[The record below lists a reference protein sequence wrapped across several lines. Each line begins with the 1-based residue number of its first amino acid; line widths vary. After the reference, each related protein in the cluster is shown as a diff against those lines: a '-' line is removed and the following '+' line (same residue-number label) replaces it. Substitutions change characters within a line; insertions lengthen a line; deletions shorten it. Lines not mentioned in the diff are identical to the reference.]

1 MSEIVDTLDENIQN
15 TNTELDEVNDDNDIS
30 NIDNSNDN
38 NSDEEYSKS
47 VDEDDSDSISK
58 EQLDALNDDEFTEY
72 LNTGKLPNHIKNNN
86 SKNTEDIKEDI
97 KDTTVK
103 TESITN
109 SVKQEQKQEKESKQE
124 DIKEETATDTIDYKA
139 VYDSIFKPFKANG
152 KTITPRNVEDVI
164 SLMQMGANYTKKMQ
178 LMAPMKR
185 AVESLNKAGINEEE
199 LNFLIDIHN
208 GDKEAIKNL
217 LKKNEIDPIDL
228 DMEDTKYIPK
238 NNIAS
243 DADVEFSETLIDIE
257 SSLPKIQE
265 ILNKTWDTKS
275 KQLILKDPQLM
286 KALHEEIEMG
296 RFDEVQQRLEIEK
309 TFGKYKGVS
318 DIEAYIDLV
327 TKMVN
332 EKARTSTTETKHI
345 EKQPETTTKSIPDK
359 TKAAPVRS
367 KPKNQ
372 GSTLTAKDLFSM
384 SEEEFNKLSINDL
397 I

>member
-1 MSEIVDTLDENIQN
+1 MSEIVDTLDEDIQN
-15 TNTELDEVNDDNDIS
+15 TNTELDEINDNDS
-30 NIDNSNDN
+30 NISDIDIDNDN
-38 NSDEEYSKS
+38 NSDEGYNESI
-47 VDEDDSDSISK
+47 DEDDIDSVSK

-72 LNTGKLPNHIKNNN
+72 LNTGKLPNHIKTN
-86 SKNTEDIKEDI
+86 SNKNIKEDI
-97 KDTTVK
+97 KDTTVN
-103 TESITN
+103 TELITN
-109 SVKQEQKQEKESKQE
+109 SVKQEQVEEQKQE
-124 DIKEETATDTIDYKA
+124 DIKKEKETATDTIDYKA

-152 KTITPRNVEDVI
+152 KTIAPRNAEDVI

-228 DMEDTKYIPK
+228 DIEDTKYIPK

-243 DADVEFSETLIDIE
+243 DADVEFSETLMDIE

-265 ILNKTWDTKS
+265 ILNKTWDSKS
-275 KQLILKDPQLM
+275 KQLVLKDPQLM
-286 KALHEEIEMG
+286 RALHQEIEMG

-309 TFGKYKGVS
+309 TFGRYKGVS

-332 EKARTSTTETKHI
+332 EKARTPVAETKYVD
-345 EKQPETTTKSIPDK
+345 KQPETTTKSIPDK

-372 GSTLTAKDLFSM
+372 GSTLTVKDLFSM
-384 SEEEFNKLSINDL
+384 SEEDFNKLSVNDL

>member
-1 MSEIVDTLDENIQN
+1 MSEIVDTLDEDIQN
-15 TNTELDEVNDDNDIS
+15 TNTELDEINDNDS
-30 NIDNSNDN
+30 NISDTDIDNDN
-38 NSDEEYSKS
+38 NSDEGYNESIN
-47 VDEDDSDSISK
+47 EDNTDSISK

-72 LNTGKLPNHIKNNN
+72 LNTGKLPNHIKTSNNN
-86 SKNTEDIKEDI
+86 SNKNIKEDI
-97 KDTTVK
+97 KDTTVN

-109 SVKQEQKQEKESKQE
+109 SVKQEQVEEQKQE
-124 DIKEETATDTIDYKA
+124 DTKEETATDTIDYKA

-152 KTITPRNVEDVI
+152 KTIAPRNAEDVI

-243 DADVEFSETLIDIE
+243 DADVEFSETLMDIE

-265 ILNKTWDTKS
+265 ILNKTWDSKS
-275 KQLILKDPQLM
+275 KQLVLKDPQLM
-286 KALHEEIEMG
+286 RALHQEIEMG

-309 TFGKYKGVS
+309 TFGRYKGVS

-332 EKARTSTTETKHI
+332 EKARTPVAETKHV
-345 EKQPETTTKSIPDK
+345 ERQPETTTKSIPDK

>member
-1 MSEIVDTLDENIQN
+1 MSEIVDTLDEDIQN
-15 TNTELDEVNDDNDIS
+15 TNTELDEINDNDS
-30 NIDNSNDN
+30 NISDIDIDNDN
-38 NSDEEYSKS
+38 NSDEGYNESI
-47 VDEDDSDSISK
+47 DEDDVDSISK
-58 EQLDALNDDEFTEY
+58 EQLDALSDDEFTEY
-72 LNTGKLPNHIKNNN
+72 LNTGKLPNHIKTN
-86 SKNTEDIKEDI
+86 SNKNIKEDI
-97 KDTTVK
+97 KDTTVN
-103 TESITN
+103 TEPTTN
-109 SVKQEQKQEKESKQE
+109 SVKQEQVEEQKQE
-124 DIKEETATDTIDYKA
+124 DTKEETATDTIDYKA

-152 KTITPRNVEDVI
+152 KIIAPRNAEDVI

-243 DADVEFSETLIDIE
+243 DADVEFSETLMDIE

-265 ILNKTWDTKS
+265 ILNKTWDSKS
-275 KQLILKDPQLM
+275 KQLVLKDPQLM
-286 KALHEEIEMG
+286 RALHQEIEMG

-309 TFGKYKGVS
+309 TFGRYKGVS

>member
-1 MSEIVDTLDENIQN
+1 MSEIVDTLDEDIQN
-15 TNTELDEVNDDNDIS
+15 TNTELDEINDNDS
-30 NIDNSNDN
+30 NISDTDIDNDN
-38 NSDEEYSKS
+38 NSDEGYNGSIN
-47 VDEDDSDSISK
+47 EDDTDSISK

-72 LNTGKLPNHIKNNN
+72 LNTGKLPNHIKTN
-86 SKNTEDIKEDI
+86 SNKNIKEDI
-97 KDTTVK
+97 KDTTVN
-103 TESITN
+103 TEPTTN
-109 SVKQEQKQEKESKQE
+109 SVKQEQVEEQKQENT
-124 DIKEETATDTIDYKA
+124 KEETATDTIDYKA

-152 KTITPRNVEDVI
+152 KTIAPRNAEDVI

-243 DADVEFSETLIDIE
+243 DADVEFSETLMDIE

-265 ILNKTWDTKS
+265 ILNKTWDSKS
-275 KQLILKDPQLM
+275 KQLVLKDPQLM
-286 KALHEEIEMG
+286 RALHQEIEMG

-309 TFGKYKGVS
+309 TFGRYKGVS

-332 EKARTSTTETKHI
+332 EKARTPVAETKHV
-345 EKQPETTTKSIPDK
+345 ERQPETTTKSIPDK

-372 GSTLTAKDLFSM
+372 GSSLTVKDLFSM

>member
-1 MSEIVDTLDENIQN
+1 MSEIVDTLDEDIQN
-15 TNTELDEVNDDNDIS
+15 TNTELDEINDNDS
-30 NIDNSNDN
+30 NISDIDIDNDN
-38 NSDEEYSKS
+38 NSDERYNESI
-47 VDEDDSDSISK
+47 DEDDIDSVSK

-72 LNTGKLPNHIKNNN
+72 LNTGKLPNHIKTSSN
-86 SKNTEDIKEDI
+86 KNIKEDI
-97 KDTTVK
+97 KDTTVN
-103 TESITN
+103 TEPITN
-109 SVKQEQKQEKESKQE
+109 SVKQEQVEEQKQE
-124 DIKEETATDTIDYKA
+124 DTKEETATDTIDYKA

-152 KTITPRNVEDVI
+152 KTIAPRNAEDVI

-243 DADVEFSETLIDIE
+243 DADVEFSETLMDVE

-265 ILNKTWDTKS
+265 ILNKTWDSRS
-275 KQLILKDPQLM
+275 KQLVLKDPQLM
-286 KALHEEIEMG
+286 RALHQEIEMG

-309 TFGKYKGVS
+309 TFGRYKGVS

-332 EKARTSTTETKHI
+332 EKARTPVTETKHVD
-345 EKQPETTTKSIPDK
+345 KQPETTTKSIPDK

>member
-1 MSEIVDTLDENIQN
+1 MSEIVDTLDEDIQN
-15 TNTELDEVNDDNDIS
+15 TNTELDEINDNDS
-30 NIDNSNDN
+30 NISDTDIDNDN
-38 NSDEEYSKS
+38 NSDEGYNESI
-47 VDEDDSDSISK
+47 DEDNTDSISK

-72 LNTGKLPNHIKNNN
+72 LNTGKLPNHIKTN
-86 SKNTEDIKEDI
+86 SNKNIKEDI
-97 KDTTVK
+97 KDTTVN
-103 TESITN
+103 TEPITN
-109 SVKQEQKQEKESKQE
+109 SVKQEQVEEQKQK
-124 DIKEETATDTIDYKA
+124 DTKEETATDTIDYKA

-152 KTITPRNVEDVI
+152 KTIAPRNAEDVI

-228 DMEDTKYIPK
+228 DIEDTKYIPK

-243 DADVEFSETLIDIE
+243 DADVEFSETLMDIE

-265 ILNKTWDTKS
+265 ILNKTWDSKS
-275 KQLILKDPQLM
+275 KQLVLKDPQLM
-286 KALHEEIEMG
+286 RALHQEIEMG

-309 TFGKYKGVS
+309 TFGRYKGVS

-332 EKARTSTTETKHI
+332 EKARTPVAETKHVD
-345 EKQPETTTKSIPDK
+345 KQPETTTKSIPDK

>member
-1 MSEIVDTLDENIQN
+1 MSEIVDTLDEDIQN
-15 TNTELDEVNDDNDIS
+15 TNTEPDEINDNDS
-30 NIDNSNDN
+30 NISDTGIDNDN
-38 NSDEEYSKS
+38 NSDEGYNESI
-47 VDEDDSDSISK
+47 DEDDIDSVSK

-72 LNTGKLPNHIKNNN
+72 LNTGKLPNHIKTN
-86 SKNTEDIKEDI
+86 SNKNIKENI
-97 KDTTVK
+97 KDTTVN

-109 SVKQEQKQEKESKQE
+109 SVKQEQVEKQKQE
-124 DIKEETATDTIDYKA
+124 DTKEETATDTIDYKA

-152 KTITPRNVEDVI
+152 KTIAPRNAEDVI

-243 DADVEFSETLIDIE
+243 DADVEFSETLMDIE

-265 ILNKTWDTKS
+265 ILNKTWDSKS
-275 KQLILKDPQLM
+275 KQLVLKDPQLM
-286 KALHEEIEMG
+286 RALHQEIEMG

-309 TFGKYKGVS
+309 TFGRYKGVS

-332 EKARTSTTETKHI
+332 EKARTPVAETKHV
-345 EKQPETTTKSIPDK
+345 ERQPETTTKSIPDK

-372 GSTLTAKDLFSM
+372 GSSLTVKDLFSM
-384 SEEEFNKLSINDL
+384 SEEDFNKLSVNDL

>member
-1 MSEIVDTLDENIQN
+1 MSEIVDTLDEDIQN
-15 TNTELDEVNDDNDIS
+15 TNTELDEINDNDNNIS
-30 NIDNSNDN
+30 DTDIDNDN
-38 NSDEEYSKS
+38 NSDEGYNESI
-47 VDEDDSDSISK
+47 DEDNTDSISK

-72 LNTGKLPNHIKNNN
+72 LNTGKLPNHIKTN
-86 SKNTEDIKEDI
+86 SNKNIKEDI
-97 KDTTVK
+97 KDTTVN
-103 TESITN
+103 TEPTTN
-109 SVKQEQKQEKESKQE
+109 SVKQEQVEEQKQE
-124 DIKEETATDTIDYKA
+124 DTKEETATDTIDYKA

-152 KTITPRNVEDVI
+152 KTIAPRNAEDVI

-228 DMEDTKYIPK
+228 DIEDTKYIPK

-243 DADVEFSETLIDIE
+243 DADVEFSETLMDIE

-265 ILNKTWDTKS
+265 ILNKTWDSKS
-275 KQLILKDPQLM
+275 KQLVLKDPQLM
-286 KALHEEIEMG
+286 RALHQEIEMG

-309 TFGKYKGVS
+309 TFGRYKGVS

-332 EKARTSTTETKHI
+332 EKARTPVAETKHV
-345 EKQPETTTKSIPDK
+345 ERQPETTTKSIPDK
-359 TKAAPVRS
+359 TKAAPIRS

-372 GSTLTAKDLFSM
+372 GSSLTVKDLFSM
-384 SEEEFNKLSINDL
+384 SEEDFNKLSINDL

>member
-1 MSEIVDTLDENIQN
+1 MSEIVDTLDEDIQN
-15 TNTELDEVNDDNDIS
+15 TNTELDEINDNDS
-30 NIDNSNDN
+30 NISDIDIDNDN
-38 NSDEEYSKS
+38 NSDERYNESI
-47 VDEDDSDSISK
+47 DEDDIDSVSK

-72 LNTGKLPNHIKNNN
+72 LNTGKLPNHIKTN
-86 SKNTEDIKEDI
+86 SNKNIKEDI
-97 KDTTVK
+97 KDTTVN
-103 TESITN
+103 TEPITN
-109 SVKQEQKQEKESKQE
+109 SVKQEQVEEQKQE
-124 DIKEETATDTIDYKA
+124 DTKEETATDTIDYKA

-152 KTITPRNVEDVI
+152 KTIAPRNAEDVI

-243 DADVEFSETLIDIE
+243 DADVEFSETLMDVE

-265 ILNKTWDTKS
+265 ILNKTWDSRS
-275 KQLILKDPQLM
+275 KQLVLKDPQLM
-286 KALHEEIEMG
+286 RALHQEIEMG

-309 TFGKYKGVS
+309 TFGRYKGVS

-332 EKARTSTTETKHI
+332 EKARTPVTETKHVD
-345 EKQPETTTKSIPDK
+345 KQPETTTKSIPDK

>member
-1 MSEIVDTLDENIQN
+1 MSEIVDTLDEDIQN
-15 TNTELDEVNDDNDIS
+15 TNTELDEINDNDS
-30 NIDNSNDN
+30 NISDTDIDNDN
-38 NSDEEYSKS
+38 NSDEGYNGSI
-47 VDEDDSDSISK
+47 DEDDTDSISK

-72 LNTGKLPNHIKNNN
+72 LNTGKLPNHIKTN
-86 SKNTEDIKEDI
+86 SNKNIKEDI
-97 KDTTVK
+97 KDTTVN
-103 TESITN
+103 TEPITN
-109 SVKQEQKQEKESKQE
+109 SVKQEQVEEQKQE
-124 DIKEETATDTIDYKA
+124 DTKEETATDTIDYKA

-152 KTITPRNVEDVI
+152 KTIAPRNAEDVI

-228 DMEDTKYIPK
+228 DIEDTKYIPK

-243 DADVEFSETLIDIE
+243 DADVEFSETLMDIE

-265 ILNKTWDTKS
+265 ILNKTWDSKS
-275 KQLILKDPQLM
+275 KQLVLKDPQLM
-286 KALHEEIEMG
+286 RALHQEIEMG

-309 TFGKYKGVS
+309 TFGRYKGVS

-332 EKARTSTTETKHI
+332 EKARTPVAETKHVD
-345 EKQPETTTKSIPDK
+345 KQPETTTKSIPDK

>member
-1 MSEIVDTLDENIQN
+1 MSEIVDTLDEDIQN
-15 TNTELDEVNDDNDIS
+15 TNTELDEVNDNSNISDADNDNDI
-30 NIDNSNDN
+30 
-38 NSDEEYSKS
+38 NSDEGYNES
-47 VDEDDSDSISK
+47 VDDSDSISK

-72 LNTGKLPNHIKNNN
+72 LNTGKLPNHIKSN
-86 SKNTEDIKEDI
+86 SNKDTKNIKEDI
-97 KDTTVK
+97 KDTTGK
-103 TESITN
+103 TELITN
-109 SVKQEQKQEKESKQE
+109 SVKQEQVKEQKQEEST
-124 DIKEETATDTIDYKA
+124 KEEIATDTIDYKA
-139 VYDSIFKPFKANG
+139 IYDSIFKPFKANG
-152 KTITPRNVEDVI
+152 KTITPRNAEDVI

-228 DMEDTKYIPK
+228 DMEDTKYVPK

-243 DADVEFSETLIDIE
+243 DADVEFSETLMEIE

-275 KQLILKDPQLM
+275 KQLILKDPHLM

-309 TFGKYKGVS
+309 TFGRYKGVS

-332 EKARTSTTETKHI
+332 EKARTSTTETKHT

-372 GSTLTAKDLFSM
+372 GSSLTVKDLFSM
-384 SEEEFNKLSINDL
+384 SEEEFNKLSVNDL
-397 I
+397 V

>member
-1 MSEIVDTLDENIQN
+1 MSEIVDTLDEDIQN
-15 TNTELDEVNDDNDIS
+15 TNTELDEINDNDS
-30 NIDNSNDN
+30 NISDTDIDNDN
-38 NSDEEYSKS
+38 NSDEGYNESI
-47 VDEDDSDSISK
+47 DEDNTDSISK

-72 LNTGKLPNHIKNNN
+72 LNTGKLPNHIKTN
-86 SKNTEDIKEDI
+86 SNKNIKEDI
-97 KDTTVK
+97 KDTTVN
-103 TESITN
+103 TEPTTN
-109 SVKQEQKQEKESKQE
+109 SVKQEQVEEQKQE
-124 DIKEETATDTIDYKA
+124 DTKEETATDTIDYKA

-152 KTITPRNVEDVI
+152 KTIAPRNAEDVI

-228 DMEDTKYIPK
+228 DIEDTKYIPK

-243 DADVEFSETLIDIE
+243 DADVEFSETLMDIE

-265 ILNKTWDTKS
+265 ILNKTWDSKS
-275 KQLILKDPQLM
+275 KQLVLKDPQLM
-286 KALHEEIEMG
+286 RALHQEIEMG

-309 TFGKYKGVS
+309 TFGRYKGVS

-332 EKARTSTTETKHI
+332 EKARTPVTETKHI
-345 EKQPETTTKSIPDK
+345 ERQPETTTKSIPDK

>member
-1 MSEIVDTLDENIQN
+1 MSEIVDTLDEDIQN
-15 TNTELDEVNDDNDIS
+15 TNTELDEINDNDS
-30 NIDNSNDN
+30 NISDTDIDNDN
-38 NSDEEYSKS
+38 NSDEGYNESI
-47 VDEDDSDSISK
+47 DEDGIDSVSK

-72 LNTGKLPNHIKNNN
+72 LNTGKLPNHIKTN
-86 SKNTEDIKEDI
+86 SNKNIKEDI
-97 KDTTVK
+97 KDTTVN
-103 TESITN
+103 TEPITN
-109 SVKQEQKQEKESKQE
+109 SVKQEQVEKQKQE
-124 DIKEETATDTIDYKA
+124 DTKEETATDTIDYKA
-139 VYDSIFKPFKANG
+139 IYDSIFKPFKANG
-152 KTITPRNVEDVI
+152 KTIAPRNAEDVI

-228 DMEDTKYIPK
+228 DMEDTKYVPK

-243 DADVEFSETLIDIE
+243 DADVEFSETLMDIE

-265 ILNKTWDTKS
+265 ILNKTWDSKS
-275 KQLILKDPQLM
+275 KQLVLKDPQLM
-286 KALHEEIEMG
+286 RALHQEIEMG

-309 TFGKYKGVS
+309 TFGRYKGVS

-332 EKARTSTTETKHI
+332 EKARTPVAETKHV
-345 EKQPETTTKSIPDK
+345 ERQPETTTKSIPDK

-372 GSTLTAKDLFSM
+372 GSTLTVKDLFSM
-384 SEEEFNKLSINDL
+384 SEEDFNKLSVNDL

>member
-1 MSEIVDTLDENIQN
+1 MSEIVDTLDEDIQN
-15 TNTELDEVNDDNDIS
+15 TNTELDEINDNDS
-30 NIDNSNDN
+30 NISDIDIDNDN
-38 NSDEEYSKS
+38 NSDEGYNESI
-47 VDEDDSDSISK
+47 DEDDIDSVSK
-58 EQLDALNDDEFTEY
+58 EQLDALSDDEFTEY
-72 LNTGKLPNHIKNNN
+72 LNTGKLPNHIKTN
-86 SKNTEDIKEDI
+86 SNKNIKEDI
-97 KDTTVK
+97 KDTTVN
-103 TESITN
+103 TEPTTN
-109 SVKQEQKQEKESKQE
+109 SVKQEQVEEQKQE
-124 DIKEETATDTIDYKA
+124 DTKEETATDTIDYKA

-152 KTITPRNVEDVI
+152 KTIAPRNAEDVI

-243 DADVEFSETLIDIE
+243 DADVEFSETLMDIE

-265 ILNKTWDTKS
+265 ILNKTWDSKS
-275 KQLILKDPQLM
+275 KQLVLKDPQLM
-286 KALHEEIEMG
+286 RALHQEIEMG

-309 TFGKYKGVS
+309 TFGRYKGVS

>member
-1 MSEIVDTLDENIQN
+1 MSEIVDTLDEDIQN
-15 TNTELDEVNDDNDIS
+15 TNTKLDEVNDDNDIS
-30 NIDNSNDN
+30 DTNSVNDN
-38 NSDEEYSKS
+38 NSDEGYNESIN
-47 VDEDDSDSISK
+47 EDDIDSISK
-58 EQLDALNDDEFTEY
+58 EQLDSLNDDEFTEY
-72 LNTGKLPNHIKNNN
+72 LNTGKLPNHIKTN
-86 SKNTEDIKEDI
+86 SNKNIKEDI
-97 KDTTVK
+97 KDTTVN

-109 SVKQEQKQEKESKQE
+109 SVKQEQVEKQKQE

-152 KTITPRNVEDVI
+152 KTIAPRNAEDVI

-243 DADVEFSETLIDIE
+243 DEDVEFSETLMDVE

-265 ILNKTWDTKS
+265 ILNKTWDSKS
-275 KQLILKDPQLM
+275 KQLVLKDPKLM
-286 KALHEEIEMG
+286 VALHQEIEMG

-309 TFGKYKGVS
+309 TFGRYKGVS

-332 EKARTSTTETKHI
+332 EKARTPVAETKHVD
-345 EKQPETTTKSIPDK
+345 KQPETITKSIPDK

>member
-1 MSEIVDTLDENIQN
+1 MSEIVDTLDEDIQN
-15 TNTELDEVNDDNDIS
+15 TNTELDEINDNDS
-30 NIDNSNDN
+30 NISDIDIDNDN
-38 NSDEEYSKS
+38 NSDEGYNESI
-47 VDEDDSDSISK
+47 DEDGVDSVSK

-72 LNTGKLPNHIKNNN
+72 LNTGKLPNHIKTN
-86 SKNTEDIKEDI
+86 SNKNIKEDI
-97 KDTTVK
+97 KDTTAN

-109 SVKQEQKQEKESKQE
+109 SVKQEQVEEQKQE
-124 DIKEETATDTIDYKA
+124 DTKEETVTDTIDYKA

-152 KTITPRNVEDVI
+152 KTIAPRNAEDVI

-243 DADVEFSETLIDIE
+243 DADVEFSETLMDIE

-265 ILNKTWDTKS
+265 ILNKTWDSKS
-275 KQLILKDPQLM
+275 KQLVLKDPQLM
-286 KALHEEIEMG
+286 RALHQEIEMG

-309 TFGKYKGVS
+309 TFGRYKGVS

-372 GSTLTAKDLFSM
+372 GSTLTVKDLFSM
-384 SEEEFNKLSINDL
+384 SEEDFNKLSVNDL

>member
-1 MSEIVDTLDENIQN
+1 MSEIVDTLDEDIQN
-15 TNTELDEVNDDNDIS
+15 TNTELDEINDNDS
-30 NIDNSNDN
+30 NISDTDIDNDN
-38 NSDEEYSKS
+38 NSDEGYNESI
-47 VDEDDSDSISK
+47 DEDDIDSVSK

-72 LNTGKLPNHIKNNN
+72 LNTGKLPNHIKTN
-86 SKNTEDIKEDI
+86 SNKNIKEYI
-97 KDTTVK
+97 KDTTVN
-103 TESITN
+103 TEPITN
-109 SVKQEQKQEKESKQE
+109 SVKQEQVEEQKQE
-124 DIKEETATDTIDYKA
+124 DTKEETATDTIDYKA

-152 KTITPRNVEDVI
+152 KTIAPRNAEDVI

-228 DMEDTKYIPK
+228 DMEDTKYVPK

-243 DADVEFSETLIDIE
+243 DADVEFSETLMDIE

-265 ILNKTWDTKS
+265 ILNKTWDSKS
-275 KQLILKDPQLM
+275 KQLVLKDPQLM
-286 KALHEEIEMG
+286 RALHQEIEMG

-309 TFGKYKGVS
+309 TFGRYKGVS

-332 EKARTSTTETKHI
+332 EKARTPVAETKHV
-345 EKQPETTTKSIPDK
+345 ERQPETTTKSIPDK
-359 TKAAPVRS
+359 TKAAPIRS

-372 GSTLTAKDLFSM
+372 GSSLTVKDLFSM
-384 SEEEFNKLSINDL
+384 SEEDFNKLSVNDL

>member
-1 MSEIVDTLDENIQN
+1 MSEIVDTLDEDIQN
-15 TNTELDEVNDDNDIS
+15 TNTELDEINDNDS
-30 NIDNSNDN
+30 NISDIDIDNDN
-38 NSDEEYSKS
+38 NSDEGYNESI
-47 VDEDDSDSISK
+47 DEDDVDSISK
-58 EQLDALNDDEFTEY
+58 EQLDALSDDEFTEY
-72 LNTGKLPNHIKNNN
+72 LNTGKLPNHIKTN
-86 SKNTEDIKEDI
+86 SNKNIKEDI
-97 KDTTVK
+97 KDTTVN
-103 TESITN
+103 TEPTTN
-109 SVKQEQKQEKESKQE
+109 SVKQEQVEEQKQE
-124 DIKEETATDTIDYKA
+124 DTKEETATDTIDYKA

-152 KTITPRNVEDVI
+152 KIIAPRNAEDVI

-243 DADVEFSETLIDIE
+243 DADVEFSETLMDIE

-265 ILNKTWDTKS
+265 ILNKTWDSKS
-275 KQLILKDPQLM
+275 KQLVLKDPQLM
-286 KALHEEIEMG
+286 RALHQEIEMG

-309 TFGKYKGVS
+309 TFGRYKGVS

-332 EKARTSTTETKHI
+332 EKARTPVTETKHV
-345 EKQPETTTKSIPDK
+345 ERQPETTTKSIPDK

>member
-15 TNTELDEVNDDNDIS
+15 TNTELDEVNGNNSNISDADND
-30 NIDNSNDN
+30 NDT
-38 NSDEEYSKS
+38 NSDEGYNES
-47 VDEDDSDSISK
+47 VDDSDSISK

-72 LNTGKLPNHIKNNN
+72 LNTGKLPDHIKSN
-86 SKNTEDIKEDI
+86 SNKDIKNIKEDI

-103 TESITN
+103 TEPITN
-109 SVKQEQKQEKESKQE
+109 SVKQEQVKEQKQEENT
-124 DIKEETATDTIDYKA
+124 KEEIATDTINYKA

-152 KTITPRNVEDVI
+152 KTITPRNAEDVI

-228 DMEDTKYIPK
+228 DVEDTKYVPK

-243 DADVEFSETLIDIE
+243 DADVEFSETLMEIE

-275 KQLILKDPQLM
+275 KQLILKDPHLM

-309 TFGKYKGVS
+309 TFGRYKGIS

-332 EKARTSTTETKHI
+332 EKARTSVTETKHV

-359 TKAAPVRS
+359 TKAAPIRS

-372 GSTLTAKDLFSM
+372 GSSLTVKDLFSM
-384 SEEEFNKLSINDL
+384 SEEEFNKLSVNDL
-397 I
+397 V

>member
-1 MSEIVDTLDENIQN
+1 MSEIVDTLDEDIQN
-15 TNTELDEVNDDNDIS
+15 TNTELDEINDNDS
-30 NIDNSNDN
+30 NISDTNSINDN
-38 NSDEEYSKS
+38 NSDEGYNESI
-47 VDEDDSDSISK
+47 DEDNTDSISK

-72 LNTGKLPNHIKNNN
+72 LNTGKLPNHIKTN
-86 SKNTEDIKEDI
+86 SNKNIKEDI
-97 KDTTVK
+97 KDTTVN
-103 TESITN
+103 TEPITN
-109 SVKQEQKQEKESKQE
+109 SVKQEQVEEQKQE
-124 DIKEETATDTIDYKA
+124 DIKKEEETATDTIDYKA

-152 KTITPRNVEDVI
+152 KTIAPRNAEDVI

-228 DMEDTKYIPK
+228 DIEDTKYIPK

-243 DADVEFSETLIDIE
+243 DADVEFSETLMDIE

-265 ILNKTWDTKS
+265 ILNKTWDSKS
-275 KQLILKDPQLM
+275 KQLVLKDPQLM
-286 KALHEEIEMG
+286 RALHQEIEMG

-309 TFGKYKGVS
+309 TFGRYKGVS

-332 EKARTSTTETKHI
+332 EKARTPVAETKHVD
-345 EKQPETTTKSIPDK
+345 KQPETTTKSIPDK

>member
-1 MSEIVDTLDENIQN
+1 MSEIVDTLDEDIQN
-15 TNTELDEVNDDNDIS
+15 TNTELDEINDNDS
-30 NIDNSNDN
+30 NISDIDIDNGN
-38 NSDEEYSKS
+38 NSDEGYNESI
-47 VDEDDSDSISK
+47 DEDDVDSVSK

-72 LNTGKLPNHIKNNN
+72 LNTGKLPNHIKTN
-86 SKNTEDIKEDI
+86 SNKNIKEDI
-97 KDTTVK
+97 KDTTVN
-103 TESITN
+103 TEPTTN
-109 SVKQEQKQEKESKQE
+109 SVKQEQVEEQKQE
-124 DIKEETATDTIDYKA
+124 DTKEETATDTIDYKA

-152 KTITPRNVEDVI
+152 KTIAPRNAEDVI

-243 DADVEFSETLIDIE
+243 DADVEFSETLMDIE

-265 ILNKTWDTKS
+265 ILNKTWDSKS
-275 KQLILKDPQLM
+275 KQLVLKDPQLM
-286 KALHEEIEMG
+286 RALHQEIEMG

-309 TFGKYKGVS
+309 TFGRYKGVS

-332 EKARTSTTETKHI
+332 EKARTPVTETKHV
-345 EKQPETTTKSIPDK
+345 ERQPETTTKSIPDK

>member
-1 MSEIVDTLDENIQN
+1 MSEIVDTLDEDIQN
-15 TNTELDEVNDDNDIS
+15 TNTELDEINDNDS
-30 NIDNSNDN
+30 NISDTDIDNDN
-38 NSDEEYSKS
+38 NSDEGYNESI
-47 VDEDDSDSISK
+47 DEDDTDSISK

-72 LNTGKLPNHIKNNN
+72 LNTGKLPNHIKTN
-86 SKNTEDIKEDI
+86 SNKNIKENI
-97 KDTTVK
+97 KDTTVN
-103 TESITN
+103 TEPITN
-109 SVKQEQKQEKESKQE
+109 SVKQEQVEKQKQE
-124 DIKEETATDTIDYKA
+124 DTKEETATDTIDYKA

-152 KTITPRNVEDVI
+152 KTIAPRNAEDVI

-243 DADVEFSETLIDIE
+243 DADVEFSETLMDIE

-265 ILNKTWDTKS
+265 ILNKTWDSKS
-275 KQLILKDPQLM
+275 KQLVLKDPQLM
-286 KALHEEIEMG
+286 RALHQEIEMG

-309 TFGKYKGVS
+309 TFGRYKGVS

-332 EKARTSTTETKHI
+332 EKARTPVTETKHV
-345 EKQPETTTKSIPDK
+345 ERQPETTTKSIPDK

-372 GSTLTAKDLFSM
+372 GSSLTVKDLFSM

>member
-1 MSEIVDTLDENIQN
+1 MSEIVDTLDEDIQN
-15 TNTELDEVNDDNDIS
+15 TNTELDEINDNDS
-30 NIDNSNDN
+30 NISDIDIDNDN
-38 NSDEEYSKS
+38 NSDEGYNESI
-47 VDEDDSDSISK
+47 DEDDIDSVSK

-72 LNTGKLPNHIKNNN
+72 LNTGKLPNHIKTN
-86 SKNTEDIKEDI
+86 SNKNIKEDI
-97 KDTTVK
+97 KDTTVN
-103 TESITN
+103 TEPTTN
-109 SVKQEQKQEKESKQE
+109 SVKQEQVEEQKQE
-124 DIKEETATDTIDYKA
+124 DTKEETATDTIDYKA

-152 KTITPRNVEDVI
+152 KTIAPRNAEDVI

-243 DADVEFSETLIDIE
+243 DADVEFSETLMDIE

-265 ILNKTWDTKS
+265 ILNKTWDSKS
-275 KQLILKDPQLM
+275 KQLVLKDPQLM
-286 KALHEEIEMG
+286 RALHQEIEMG

-309 TFGKYKGVS
+309 TFGRYKGVS

>member
-1 MSEIVDTLDENIQN
+1 MSEIVDTLDEDIQN
-15 TNTELDEVNDDNDIS
+15 TNTELDEINDNDS
-30 NIDNSNDN
+30 NISDIDIDNDN
-38 NSDEEYSKS
+38 NSDEGYNESI
-47 VDEDDSDSISK
+47 DEDDIDSVSK

-72 LNTGKLPNHIKNNN
+72 LNTGKLPNHIKTN
-86 SKNTEDIKEDI
+86 SNKNIKEDI
-97 KDTTVK
+97 KDTTVN
-103 TESITN
+103 TELITN
-109 SVKQEQKQEKESKQE
+109 SVKQEQVEEQKQE
-124 DIKEETATDTIDYKA
+124 DTKEETATDTIDYKA

-152 KTITPRNVEDVI
+152 KTIAPRNAEDVI

-228 DMEDTKYIPK
+228 DIEDTKYIPK

-243 DADVEFSETLIDIE
+243 DADVEFSETLMDIE

-265 ILNKTWDTKS
+265 ILNKTWDSKS
-275 KQLILKDPQLM
+275 KQLVLKDPQLM
-286 KALHEEIEMG
+286 RALHQEIEMG

-309 TFGKYKGVS
+309 TFGRYKGVS

-332 EKARTSTTETKHI
+332 EKARTPVAETKYVD
-345 EKQPETTTKSIPDK
+345 KQPETTTKSIPDK

-372 GSTLTAKDLFSM
+372 GSTLTVKDLFSM
-384 SEEEFNKLSINDL
+384 SEEDFNKLSVNDL

>member
-1 MSEIVDTLDENIQN
+1 MSEIVDTLDEDIQN
-15 TNTELDEVNDDNDIS
+15 TNTELDEINDNDS
-30 NIDNSNDN
+30 NISDTDINNDN
-38 NSDEEYSKS
+38 NSDEGYNGSI
-47 VDEDDSDSISK
+47 DEDDTDSISK

-72 LNTGKLPNHIKNNN
+72 LNTGKLPNHIKTN
-86 SKNTEDIKEDI
+86 SNKNIKEDI
-97 KDTTVK
+97 KDTTVN
-103 TESITN
+103 TEPITN
-109 SVKQEQKQEKESKQE
+109 SVKQEQVEEQKQE
-124 DIKEETATDTIDYKA
+124 DTKEETATDTIDYKA

-152 KTITPRNVEDVI
+152 KTIAPRNAEDVI

-228 DMEDTKYIPK
+228 DIEDTKYIPK

-243 DADVEFSETLIDIE
+243 DADVEFSETLMDIE

-265 ILNKTWDTKS
+265 ILNKTWDSKS
-275 KQLILKDPQLM
+275 KQLVLKDPQLM
-286 KALHEEIEMG
+286 RALHQEIEMG

-309 TFGKYKGVS
+309 TFGRYKGVS

-332 EKARTSTTETKHI
+332 EKARTPVAETKHVD
-345 EKQPETTTKSIPDK
+345 KQPETTTKSIPDK

>member
-1 MSEIVDTLDENIQN
+1 MSEIVDTLDEDIQN
-15 TNTELDEVNDDNDIS
+15 TNTELDEINDNDS
-30 NIDNSNDN
+30 NISDIDIDNDN
-38 NSDEEYSKS
+38 NSDEGYNESI
-47 VDEDDSDSISK
+47 DEDDIDSVSK
-58 EQLDALNDDEFTEY
+58 EQLDALSDDEFTEY
-72 LNTGKLPNHIKNNN
+72 LNTGKLPNHIKTN
-86 SKNTEDIKEDI
+86 SNKNIKEDI
-97 KDTTVK
+97 KDTTVN
-103 TESITN
+103 TEPTTN
-109 SVKQEQKQEKESKQE
+109 SVKQEQVEEQKQE
-124 DIKEETATDTIDYKA
+124 DTKEETATDTIDYKA

-152 KTITPRNVEDVI
+152 KTIAPRNAEDVI

-243 DADVEFSETLIDIE
+243 DADVEFSETLMDIE

-265 ILNKTWDTKS
+265 ILNKTWDSKS
-275 KQLILKDPQLM
+275 KQLVLKDPQLM
-286 KALHEEIEMG
+286 RALHQEIEMG

-309 TFGKYKGVS
+309 TFGRYKGVS

-332 EKARTSTTETKHI
+332 EKARTPVTETKHV
-345 EKQPETTTKSIPDK
+345 ERQPETTTKSIPDK

>member
-1 MSEIVDTLDENIQN
+1 MSEIVETLDEDIKN
-15 TNTELDEVNDDNDIS
+15 TNTELDKINDNDS
-30 NIDNSNDN
+30 NISDIDIDNDN
-38 NSDEEYSKS
+38 NSDEGYNESI
-47 VDEDDSDSISK
+47 DEDDIDSVSK
-58 EQLDALNDDEFTEY
+58 KQLDALNDDEFTEY
-72 LNTGKLPNHIKNNN
+72 LNTGKLPNHIKTN
-86 SKNTEDIKEDI
+86 SNKNIKEDI
-97 KDTTVK
+97 KDTTVN
-103 TESITN
+103 TEPTTN
-109 SVKQEQKQEKESKQE
+109 SVKQEQVEEQKQE
-124 DIKEETATDTIDYKA
+124 DTKEETATDTIDYKA

-152 KTITPRNVEDVI
+152 KTIAPRNAEDVI

-243 DADVEFSETLIDIE
+243 DADVEFSETLMDIE

-265 ILNKTWDTKS
+265 ILNKTWDSKS
-275 KQLILKDPQLM
+275 KQLVLKDPQLM
-286 KALHEEIEMG
+286 RALHQEIEMG

-309 TFGKYKGVS
+309 TFGRYKGVS

-332 EKARTSTTETKHI
+332 EKARTPVAETKHVD
-345 EKQPETTTKSIPDK
+345 KQPETTTKSIPDK

-372 GSTLTAKDLFSM
+372 GSSLTVKDLFSM
-384 SEEEFNKLSINDL
+384 SEEEFNKLSVNDL

>member
-1 MSEIVDTLDENIQN
+1 MSEIVDTLDEDIQN
-15 TNTELDEVNDDNDIS
+15 TNTELDEINDNDS
-30 NIDNSNDN
+30 NISDTDIDNDN
-38 NSDEEYSKS
+38 NSDEGYNESI
-47 VDEDDSDSISK
+47 DEDNTDSISK

-72 LNTGKLPNHIKNNN
+72 LNTGKLPNHIKTN
-86 SKNTEDIKEDI
+86 SNENIKEDI
-97 KDTTVK
+97 KDTTVN
-103 TESITN
+103 TEPTTN
-109 SVKQEQKQEKESKQE
+109 SVKQEQVEEQKQE
-124 DIKEETATDTIDYKA
+124 DTKEETATDTIDYKA

-152 KTITPRNVEDVI
+152 KTIAPRNAEDVI

-228 DMEDTKYIPK
+228 DIEDTKYIPK

-243 DADVEFSETLIDIE
+243 DADVEFSETLMDIE

-265 ILNKTWDTKS
+265 ILNKTWDSKS
-275 KQLILKDPQLM
+275 KQLVLKDPQLM
-286 KALHEEIEMG
+286 RALHQEIEMG

-309 TFGKYKGVS
+309 TFGRYKGVS

-332 EKARTSTTETKHI
+332 EKARTPVTETKHI
-345 EKQPETTTKSIPDK
+345 ERQPETTTKSIPDK

>member
-1 MSEIVDTLDENIQN
+1 MSEIVDTLDKDIQN
-15 TNTELDEVNDDNDIS
+15 TNTELDGINDNDNNIS
-30 NIDNSNDN
+30 DIDIDNDN
-38 NSDEEYSKS
+38 NSDEEYNESI
-47 VDEDDSDSISK
+47 DEDNIDSISK

-72 LNTGKLPNHIKNNN
+72 LNTGKLPNHIKTNN
-86 SKNTEDIKEDI
+86 KNIKKDIE
-97 KDTTVK
+97 DTTVK
-103 TESITN
+103 TESIIN
-109 SVKQEQKQEKESKQE
+109 SVKQEQVEEQKQE
-124 DIKEETATDTIDYKA
+124 DIKKETTTDTIDYKA

-152 KTITPRNVEDVI
+152 KTIAPRNAEDVI

-208 GDKEAIKNL
+208 GDKEAIKSL

-228 DMEDTKYIPK
+228 DIEDTKYVPK

-243 DADVEFSETLIDIE
+243 DADVEFSETLMDVE

-265 ILNKTWDTKS
+265 ILNKTWDSKS
-275 KQLILKDPQLM
+275 KQIVLKDPKLM
-286 KALHEEIEMG
+286 IALHQEIEMG

-332 EKARTSTTETKHI
+332 EKARTPVTETKHI

-359 TKAAPVRS
+359 TKAAPIRS

-372 GSTLTAKDLFSM
+372 GSSLTVKDLFSM
-384 SEEEFNKLSINDL
+384 SEEDFNKLSINDL

>member
-1 MSEIVDTLDENIQN
+1 MSEIVDTLDEDIQN
-15 TNTELDEVNDDNDIS
+15 TNTELDEINDNDNNIS
-30 NIDNSNDN
+30 DTDINNDN
-38 NSDEEYSKS
+38 NSDEGYNGSI
-47 VDEDDSDSISK
+47 DEDDTDSISK

-72 LNTGKLPNHIKNNN
+72 LNTGKLPNHIKTN
-86 SKNTEDIKEDI
+86 SNKNIKEDI
-97 KDTTVK
+97 KDTTVN
-103 TESITN
+103 TEPITN
-109 SVKQEQKQEKESKQE
+109 SVKQEQVEKQKQE
-124 DIKEETATDTIDYKA
+124 DTKEETATDTIDYKA

-152 KTITPRNVEDVI
+152 KTIAPRNAEDVI

-243 DADVEFSETLIDIE
+243 DADVEFSETLMDIE

-265 ILNKTWDTKS
+265 ILNKTWDSKS
-275 KQLILKDPQLM
+275 KQLVLKDPQLM
-286 KALHEEIEMG
+286 RALHQEIEMG

-309 TFGKYKGVS
+309 TFGRYKGVS

-332 EKARTSTTETKHI
+332 EKARTPVAETKHV
-345 EKQPETTTKSIPDK
+345 ERQPETTTKSIPDK

-372 GSTLTAKDLFSM
+372 GSSLTVKDLFSM
-384 SEEEFNKLSINDL
+384 SEEDFNKLSVNDL

>member
-1 MSEIVDTLDENIQN
+1 MSEIVDTLDEDIQN
-15 TNTELDEVNDDNDIS
+15 TNTELDEINDNDS
-30 NIDNSNDN
+30 NISDTDIDNDN
-38 NSDEEYSKS
+38 NSDEGYNESI
-47 VDEDDSDSISK
+47 DEDNTDSISK

-72 LNTGKLPNHIKNNN
+72 LNTGKLPNHIKTN
-86 SKNTEDIKEDI
+86 SNKNIKEDI
-97 KDTTVK
+97 KDTTANI
-103 TESITN
+103 EPITN
-109 SVKQEQKQEKESKQE
+109 SVKQEQVEEQKQE
-124 DIKEETATDTIDYKA
+124 DTKEETATDTIDYKA

-152 KTITPRNVEDVI
+152 KTIAPRNAEDVI

-228 DMEDTKYIPK
+228 DIEDTKYIPK

-243 DADVEFSETLIDIE
+243 DADVEFSETLMDIE

-265 ILNKTWDTKS
+265 ILNKTWDSKS
-275 KQLILKDPQLM
+275 KQLVLKDPQLM
-286 KALHEEIEMG
+286 RALHQEIEMG

-309 TFGKYKGVS
+309 TFGRYKGIS

>member
-1 MSEIVDTLDENIQN
+1 MSEIVDTLDEDIQN
-15 TNTELDEVNDDNDIS
+15 TNTELDEINDNDS
-30 NIDNSNDN
+30 NISDTDIDNDN
-38 NSDEEYSKS
+38 NSDEGYNESI
-47 VDEDDSDSISK
+47 DEDNTDSISK

-72 LNTGKLPNHIKNNN
+72 LNTGKLPNHIKTN
-86 SKNTEDIKEDI
+86 SNKNIKEDI
-97 KDTTVK
+97 KDTTVN
-103 TESITN
+103 TEPTTN
-109 SVKQEQKQEKESKQE
+109 SVKQEQVEEQKQE
-124 DIKEETATDTIDYKA
+124 DTKEETATDTIDYKA

-152 KTITPRNVEDVI
+152 KTIAPRNAEDVI

-228 DMEDTKYIPK
+228 DIEDTKYIPK

-243 DADVEFSETLIDIE
+243 DADVEFSETLMDIE

-265 ILNKTWDTKS
+265 ILNKTWDSKS
-275 KQLILKDPQLM
+275 KQLVLKDPQLM
-286 KALHEEIEMG
+286 RALHQEIEMG

-309 TFGKYKGVS
+309 TFGRYKGVS

-332 EKARTSTTETKHI
+332 EKARTPVTETKHVD
-345 EKQPETTTKSIPDK
+345 KQPETTTKSIPDK

>member
-1 MSEIVDTLDENIQN
+1 MSEIVDTLDEDIQN
-15 TNTELDEVNDDNDIS
+15 TNTELDEINDNDS
-30 NIDNSNDN
+30 NISDTDIDNDN
-38 NSDEEYSKS
+38 NSDEGYNESI
-47 VDEDDSDSISK
+47 DEDGIDSVSK

-72 LNTGKLPNHIKNNN
+72 LNTGKLPNHIKTN
-86 SKNTEDIKEDI
+86 SNKNIKEDI
-97 KDTTVK
+97 KDTTVN
-103 TESITN
+103 TEPITN
-109 SVKQEQKQEKESKQE
+109 SVKQEQVEKQKQE
-124 DIKEETATDTIDYKA
+124 DTKEETATDTIDYKA

-152 KTITPRNVEDVI
+152 KTIAPRNAEDVI

-243 DADVEFSETLIDIE
+243 DADVEFSETLMDIE

-265 ILNKTWDTKS
+265 ILNKTWDSKS
-275 KQLILKDPQLM
+275 KQLVLKDPQLM
-286 KALHEEIEMG
+286 RALHQEIEMG

-309 TFGKYKGVS
+309 TFGRYKGVS

-332 EKARTSTTETKHI
+332 EKARTPVTETKHV
-345 EKQPETTTKSIPDK
+345 ERQPETTTKSIPDK

-372 GSTLTAKDLFSM
+372 GSTLTVKDLFSM
-384 SEEEFNKLSINDL
+384 SEEDFNKLSVNDL

>member
-1 MSEIVDTLDENIQN
+1 MSEIVDTLDEDIQN
-15 TNTELDEVNDDNDIS
+15 TNTELDEINDNDS
-30 NIDNSNDN
+30 NISDIDIDNDN
-38 NSDEEYSKS
+38 NSDEGYNESI
-47 VDEDDSDSISK
+47 DEDDIDSVSK

-72 LNTGKLPNHIKNNN
+72 LNTGKLPNHIKTN
-86 SKNTEDIKEDI
+86 SNKNIKENI
-97 KDTTVK
+97 KDTTVN
-103 TESITN
+103 TEPTTN
-109 SVKQEQKQEKESKQE
+109 SVKQEQVEEQKQE
-124 DIKEETATDTIDYKA
+124 DTKEETATDTIDYKA

-152 KTITPRNVEDVI
+152 KTIAPRNAEDVI

-228 DMEDTKYIPK
+228 DIEDTKYIPK

-243 DADVEFSETLIDIE
+243 DADVEFSETLMDIE

-265 ILNKTWDTKS
+265 ILNKTWDSKS
-275 KQLILKDPQLM
+275 KQLVLKDPQLM
-286 KALHEEIEMG
+286 RALHQEIEMG

-309 TFGKYKGVS
+309 TFGRYKGVS

-332 EKARTSTTETKHI
+332 EKARTPVTETKHI

>member
-1 MSEIVDTLDENIQN
+1 MSEIVDTLDEDIQN
-15 TNTELDEVNDDNDIS
+15 TNTELDEINDNDS
-30 NIDNSNDN
+30 NISDTDIDNDN
-38 NSDEEYSKS
+38 NSDEGYNESI
-47 VDEDDSDSISK
+47 DEDDIDSVSK

-72 LNTGKLPNHIKNNN
+72 LNTGKLPNHIKTN
-86 SKNTEDIKEDI
+86 SNKNIKEDI
-97 KDTTVK
+97 KDTIVN
-103 TESITN
+103 TEPTTN
-109 SVKQEQKQEKESKQE
+109 SVKQEQVEEQKQE
-124 DIKEETATDTIDYKA
+124 DTKEETATDTIDYKA

-152 KTITPRNVEDVI
+152 KTIAPRNAEDVI

-228 DMEDTKYIPK
+228 DIEDTKYIPK

-243 DADVEFSETLIDIE
+243 DADVEFSETLMDIE

-265 ILNKTWDTKS
+265 ILNKTWDSKS
-275 KQLILKDPQLM
+275 KQLVLKDPQLM
-286 KALHEEIEMG
+286 RALHQEIEMG

-309 TFGKYKGVS
+309 TFGRYKGVS

-332 EKARTSTTETKHI
+332 EKARTPVAETKHVD
-345 EKQPETTTKSIPDK
+345 KQPETTTKSIPDK

>member
-1 MSEIVDTLDENIQN
+1 MSEIVDTLDEDIQN
-15 TNTELDEVNDDNDIS
+15 TNTELDEINDNDS
-30 NIDNSNDN
+30 NISDTDIDNDN
-38 NSDEEYSKS
+38 NSDEGYNESI
-47 VDEDDSDSISK
+47 DEDDIDSVSK

-72 LNTGKLPNHIKNNN
+72 LNTGKLPNHIKTN
-86 SKNTEDIKEDI
+86 SNKNIKEDI
-97 KDTTVK
+97 KDTTVN
-103 TESITN
+103 TEPITN
-109 SVKQEQKQEKESKQE
+109 SVKQEQVEEQKQE
-124 DIKEETATDTIDYKA
+124 DTKEETATDTIDYKA

-152 KTITPRNVEDVI
+152 KTIAPRNAEDVI

-228 DMEDTKYIPK
+228 DIEDTKYIPK

-243 DADVEFSETLIDIE
+243 DADVEFSETLMDIE

-265 ILNKTWDTKS
+265 ILNKTWDSKS
-275 KQLILKDPQLM
+275 KQLVLKDPQLM
-286 KALHEEIEMG
+286 RALHQEIEMG

-309 TFGKYKGVS
+309 TFGRYKGVS

-332 EKARTSTTETKHI
+332 EKARTPVAETKHVD
-345 EKQPETTTKSIPDK
+345 KQPETTTKSIPDK

-372 GSTLTAKDLFSM
+372 GSTLTVKDLFSM
-384 SEEEFNKLSINDL
+384 SEEDFNKLSVNDL

>member
-1 MSEIVDTLDENIQN
+1 MSEIVDTLDEDIQN
-15 TNTELDEVNDDNDIS
+15 TNTELDEINDNDS
-30 NIDNSNDN
+30 NISDIDIDNDN
-38 NSDEEYSKS
+38 NSDEGYNESI
-47 VDEDDSDSISK
+47 DEDGVDSVSK

-72 LNTGKLPNHIKNNN
+72 LNTGKLPNHIKTN
-86 SKNTEDIKEDI
+86 SNKNIKEDI
-97 KDTTVK
+97 KDTTAN

-109 SVKQEQKQEKESKQE
+109 SVKQEQVEEQKQE
-124 DIKEETATDTIDYKA
+124 DTKEETATDTIDYKA

-152 KTITPRNVEDVI
+152 KTIAPRNAEDVI

-243 DADVEFSETLIDIE
+243 DADVEFSETLMDIE

-265 ILNKTWDTKS
+265 ILNKTWDSKS
-275 KQLILKDPQLM
+275 KQLVLKDPQLM
-286 KALHEEIEMG
+286 RALHQEIEMG

-309 TFGKYKGVS
+309 TFGRYKGVS

-332 EKARTSTTETKHI
+332 EKARTPVAETKHV
-345 EKQPETTTKSIPDK
+345 ERQPETTTKSIPDK

-372 GSTLTAKDLFSM
+372 GSTLTVKDLFSM
-384 SEEEFNKLSINDL
+384 SEEDFNKLSVNDL

>member
-1 MSEIVDTLDENIQN
+1 MSEIVDTLDEDIQN
-15 TNTELDEVNDDNDIS
+15 TNTELDEINDNDS
-30 NIDNSNDN
+30 NISDTDIDNDN
-38 NSDEEYSKS
+38 NSDEVYNESI
-47 VDEDDSDSISK
+47 DEDDIDSISK
-58 EQLDALNDDEFTEY
+58 EQLDSLNDDEFTEY
-72 LNTGKLPNHIKNNN
+72 LNTGKLPNHIKTN
-86 SKNTEDIKEDI
+86 SNKNIKEDI
-97 KDTTVK
+97 KDTTVN
-103 TESITN
+103 TEPTTN
-109 SVKQEQKQEKESKQE
+109 SVKQEQVEEQKQE
-124 DIKEETATDTIDYKA
+124 DTKEQTATDTIDYKA

-152 KTITPRNVEDVI
+152 KTIAPRNAEDVI

-228 DMEDTKYIPK
+228 DIEDTKYIPK

-243 DADVEFSETLIDIE
+243 DADVEFSETLMDIE

-265 ILNKTWDTKS
+265 ILNKTWDSKS
-275 KQLILKDPQLM
+275 KQLVLKDPQLM
-286 KALHEEIEMG
+286 RALHQEIEMG

-309 TFGKYKGVS
+309 TFGRYKGVS

-332 EKARTSTTETKHI
+332 EKARTPVTETKHV
-345 EKQPETTTKSIPDK
+345 ERQPETTTKSIPDK

>member
-1 MSEIVDTLDENIQN
+1 MSEIVDTLDEDIQN
-15 TNTELDEVNDDNDIS
+15 TNTELDEINDNDS
-30 NIDNSNDN
+30 NISDTDIDNDN
-38 NSDEEYSKS
+38 NSDEGYNESI
-47 VDEDDSDSISK
+47 DEDDIDSVSK

-72 LNTGKLPNHIKNNN
+72 LNTGKLPNHIKTN
-86 SKNTEDIKEDI
+86 SNKNIKEDI
-97 KDTTVK
+97 KDTTVN
-103 TESITN
+103 TEPITN
-109 SVKQEQKQEKESKQE
+109 SVKQEQVEEQKQE
-124 DIKEETATDTIDYKA
+124 DTKEETATDTIDYKA

-152 KTITPRNVEDVI
+152 KTIAPRNAEDVI

-243 DADVEFSETLIDIE
+243 DADVEFSETLMDIE

-265 ILNKTWDTKS
+265 ILNKTWDSRS
-275 KQLILKDPQLM
+275 KQLVLKDPQLM
-286 KALHEEIEMG
+286 RALHQEIEMG

-332 EKARTSTTETKHI
+332 EKARTPVTETKHI
-345 EKQPETTTKSIPDK
+345 ERQPETTTKSIPDK

-372 GSTLTAKDLFSM
+372 GSSLTVKDLFSM

>member
-1 MSEIVDTLDENIQN
+1 MSEIVDTLDEDIQN
-15 TNTELDEVNDDNDIS
+15 TNTELDEINDNDS
-30 NIDNSNDN
+30 NISDIDIDNDN
-38 NSDEEYSKS
+38 NSDEGYNESI
-47 VDEDDSDSISK
+47 DEDDIDSVSK

-72 LNTGKLPNHIKNNN
+72 LNTGKLPNHIKTN
-86 SKNTEDIKEDI
+86 SNKNIKENI
-97 KDTTVK
+97 KDTTVN
-103 TESITN
+103 TEPTTN
-109 SVKQEQKQEKESKQE
+109 SVKQEQVEEQKQE
-124 DIKEETATDTIDYKA
+124 DTKEETATDTIDYKA

-152 KTITPRNVEDVI
+152 KTIAPRNAEDVI

-185 AVESLNKAGINEEE
+185 AVESLNKDGINEEE

-228 DMEDTKYIPK
+228 DIEDTKYIPK

-243 DADVEFSETLIDIE
+243 DADVEFSETLMDVE

-265 ILNKTWDTKS
+265 ILNKTWDSKS
-275 KQLILKDPQLM
+275 KQLVLKDPQLM
-286 KALHEEIEMG
+286 RALHQEIEMG

-309 TFGKYKGVS
+309 TFGRYKGVS

-332 EKARTSTTETKHI
+332 EKARTPVAETKHV
-345 EKQPETTTKSIPDK
+345 ERQPETTTKSIPDK